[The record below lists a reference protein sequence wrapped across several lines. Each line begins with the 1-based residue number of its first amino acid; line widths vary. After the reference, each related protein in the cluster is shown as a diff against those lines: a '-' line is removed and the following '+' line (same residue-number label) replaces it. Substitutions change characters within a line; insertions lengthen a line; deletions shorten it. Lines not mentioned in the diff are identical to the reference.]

1 MSITFT
7 ATNAPEVEAPLTI
20 CMCAQDVPSFC
31 AIVDGEV
38 SVQEC
43 AEEVARHAWDAC
55 PRCKGTG
62 MEEDYVPDP
71 HELNVSY
78 GADSILMRMLGID
91 PEPCGII
98 HHEELPRVI
107 RTAMRALNSEKTRR
121 PFILS
126 SSDVTGGYARA
137 ISPGVDDDRLCRYAQ
152 RFLELAHY
160 AQNLGE
166 SITWG

>member
-20 CMCAQDVPSFC
+20 CMCAQDAPSFC

-78 GADSILMRMLGID
+78 GADSRLLRMLGLD
-91 PEPCGII
+91 PEPCGCIE
-98 HHEELPRVI
+98 HGALPKVI
-107 RTAMRALNSEKTRR
+107 QAAVRALNSERTRR
-121 PFILS
+121 PFQLAPEEGPRS
-126 SSDVTGGYARA
+126 F
-137 ISPGVDDDRLCRYAQ
+137 SPGITDDRLRSYAERFLTLAKYAQ
-152 RFLELAHY
+152 D
-160 AQNLGE
+160 QGE